1 MKKIIMLLICLSIS
15 ISDSEQPIVL
25 EDSDK
30 KNYLNGYKIE
40 EIKAGTLVKK
50 ISNSDRYEVIPQLET
65 NISVDIQGMVAS
77 TIMDQIFI
85 NTSSK
90 PIEAQ
95 YIFPL
100 NNNCAIYDMFFIIDD
115 RIVSSKIEEKI
126 EAKRQYNEAKKDGKK
141 ASILN
146 QQRPNIFSQSI
157 ANIMPNDS
165 IRIRIKYV
173 EPIAYENGEFEF
185 RLPLSITPRYG
196 EDNSEIE
203 ISKGVNRISS
213 IVPDKSKIN
222 PQYIPKEINSGRGVA
237 IDLSLDAGIE
247 IIDCSSSH
255 PILKNIIDKTKI
267 NVSLQNERIIADQD
281 FIFKYKIEK
290 KDEPQIATFISEMNG
305 EDYYMI
311 QAIPPKPKK
320 DKNKISKEMTF
331 IIDVSSSMHGN
342 NMMYAKS
349 ALLEGINALSDDDY
363 FNIIQFNDR
372 FEYFKPYPIPASR
385 DNIKDGLNYVSNL
398 YANGGTHALPALE
411 WAMNEPKQ
419 DKTMKMIVFITD
431 GAVGYEDA
439 VFSTINQSLG
449 NTRIFPIA
457 IGSAPNSFLL
467 EKVAQISRGT
477 HIYIKNNND
486 IISKMSGL
494 LNKINKPIL
503 SDIKITLDK
512 HADYYPNPI
521 KDLYHNEP
529 LVIFGKSDKI
539 NNKIKIE
546 AETARGSYKKTIKI
560 KKRRI
565 KEHKSIPILWARKKI
580 DFLMNQYRLNGTN
593 TSDNKKDIKNQI
605 VSISKKYNV
614 LSKFTS
620 FIAIENIISNYT
632 GELFSTNVPSE
643 LPKNF
648 EIKQI
653 PKSDKKNNYKLASAN
668 ISKKHSPRYINNRLP
683 QTSTNNPLY
692 LFVGSSLLLLSLIL
706 IQFRKCRLRKNV

>member
-1 MKKIIMLLICLSIS
+1 MKKIIIFIISLSFSIS
-15 ISDSEQPIVL
+15 ASEKTIILDDSKEEKGL
-25 EDSDK
+25 T
-30 KNYLNGYKIE
+30 GYRIH

-50 ISNSDRYEVIPQLET
+50 INGTDKYEVIPQLET
-65 NISVDIQGMVAS
+65 NVSIDIQGMIAS
-77 TIMDQIFI
+77 TIMDQVFI
-85 NTSSK
+85 NKSDK
-90 PIEAQ
+90 PIEAE

-115 RIVSSKIEEKI
+115 RIVSSRIEEKE
-126 EAKRQYNEAKKDGKK
+126 EAKKQYKEAKKDGKK

-146 QQRPNIFSQSI
+146 QERPNIFSQSI
-157 ANIMPNDS
+157 ANIMPDDS

-185 RLPLSITPRYG
+185 RLPLAITPRFG
-196 EDNSEIE
+196 EHDSEVS
-203 ISKGVNRISS
+203 ISKGVKRISS
-213 IVPDKSKIN
+213 IVTDKSKIT
-222 PQYIPKEINSGRGVA
+222 PQYIPQAISNGKGVA
-237 IDLSLDAGIE
+237 IDISLDAGIK
-247 IIDCSSSH
+247 IITATASH
-255 PILKNIIDKTKI
+255 PIVKAITDETKMNISLK
-267 NVSLQNERIIADQD
+267 NERIIADQD

-320 DKNKISKEMTF
+320 DKNKIPKEMTF
-331 IIDVSSSMHGN
+331 VIDVSSSMNGN

-349 ALLEGINALSDDDY
+349 ALLEGLNALGEDDY
-363 FNIIQFNDR
+363 FNIIPFSDQFS
-372 FEYFKPYPIPASR
+372 YYKPYPIIANK
-385 DNIKDGLNYVSNL
+385 DNIEDGKNYVSNL
-398 YANGGTHALPALE
+398 YARGGTHALPALE

-431 GAVGYEDA
+431 GAVGYENE
-439 VFSTINQSLG
+439 VFRSINHYLG
-449 NTRIFPIA
+449 NSRIFSIA

-477 HIYIKNNND
+477 HTYIKNNND
-486 IISKMSGL
+486 IMSQMSNL

-512 HADYYPNPI
+512 DADYYPNPI

-529 LVIFGKSDKI
+529 LVVFGKSDKI

-546 AETARGSYKKTIKI
+546 AETARGKYKKTIKI
-560 KKRRI
+560 KKRKI
-565 KEHKSIPILWARKKI
+565 KEHKSIPILWGRKKI
-580 DFLMNQYRLNGTN
+580 DFLMNQYRLNGSSSSQT
-593 TSDNKKDIKNQI
+593 KDDLRNEI

-620 FIAIENIISNYT
+620 FIAIENIISNYS
-632 GELFSTNVPSE
+632 GDLFSTNVPSE

-653 PKSDKKNNYKLASAN
+653 PSFDKKNNYKLASAN
-668 ISKKHSPRYINNRLP
+668 INNKYTPKYAPNRLP
-683 QTSTNNPLY
+683 KTSTNNPLY
-692 LFVGSSLLLLSLIL
+692 ILIGFTMLLIGGILIL
-706 IQFRKCRLRKNV
+706 INRKRINNV